1 MYKIIRRCE
10 AHTGGGDGDDPS
22 ETESNLEEEDDD
34 DDLHIEDDEAPKQP
48 KTDKPKKTRRERFSQ
63 KQLGLFKDSIY
74 YEMIDAV

>member
-1 MYKIIRRCE
+1 MYKIIRRRE

-22 ETESNLEEEDDD
+22 ETESNLEEDDD